1 VGPGPLAGPRH
12 FTTSLTQMTSTTSLN
27 ALHADL
33 VTLLGEEGVSVELP
47 ARERASTDAATLSP
61 IISELLPLGLADL
74 VAYPRTPEQIAG
86 VICAC
91 FRHDVPVTPRGKGSG
106 NYGQGI
112 PMRGGVVLD
121 TRKANRVLDV
131 ADGLITAE
139 AGATMVAMEQAA
151 NAAGQQLWMYP
162 STAQSTIGGFLSGG
176 SGGTGSIVHGSNWM
190 GFVTA
195 LDVALPGE
203 TPTIIH
209 VEGDEAQTFVH
220 TYGTAGV
227 ITAAT
232 VRLEPL
238 MEWRSLYAVFAEFS
252 TAQAALRRISQLSPA
267 PRLVSADP
275 APIAAALPGDA
286 AISPEQATLRAIL
299 EASTVAAATEQ
310 VEALGGQVTD
320 VRDGARHTFKLSS
333 LSYNHPIY
341 WLKRKSSQEWFHV
354 EVGGDALI
362 DRIDEVL
369 GVYPGGLL
377 HIEAA
382 HHFPIGML
390 TAPYTGAEDVY
401 AGYPKL
407 QALGV
412 RVHSP
417 HQWYV
422 DHDID
427 ELVALKARTDPS
439 GILNPGKVG
448 APDDLPKSDS
458 LSAVATIG
466 HIMDQVDAEMDE
478 LVQELDQVGAESSS
492 T

>member
-1 VGPGPLAGPRH
+1 M
-12 FTTSLTQMTSTTSLN
+12 TTHTAID
-27 ALHADL
+27 ALHDELIA
-33 VTLLGEEGVSVELP
+33 LLGEDGVSVELT

-61 IISELLPLGLADL
+61 IICELLPLGLADL
-74 VAYPRTPEQIAG
+74 VAYPRTPEQIAE
-86 VICAC
+86 VVAAC
-91 FRHDVPVTPRGKGSG
+91 FRHDIALTPRGKGTG

-112 PMRGGVVLD
+112 PMHGGVVLD
-121 TRKANRVLDV
+121 MRRSNRVIEV
-131 ADGLITAE
+131 GDGFIVAE

-176 SGGTGSIVHGSNWM
+176 SGGTGSIAHGSNWM
-190 GFVTA
+190 GFVAA
-195 LDVALPGE
+195 LDVALPAEG
-203 TPTIIH
+203 PNVVH

-227 ITAAT
+227 ITTAT

-238 MEWRSLYAVFAEFS
+238 ADWRSLYAVFDDYAV
-252 TAQAALRRISQLSPA
+252 AQAALSQLSQLTPL

-275 APIAAALPGDA
+275 FQIAAKLPKDA
-286 AISPEQATLRAIL
+286 AIHPESATLRAIL
-299 EASTVAAATEQ
+299 ELSTLEGAQAVIG
-310 VEALGGQVTD
+310 ALGGTVTD
-320 VRDGARHTFKLSS
+320 VREGTRHTLKLSS

-341 WLKRKSSQEWFHV
+341 WLKRNSPDEVWFHV

-362 DRIDEVL
+362 DRLDEVL
-369 GVYPGGLL
+369 AVYPRGLL

-382 HHFPIGML
+382 HHFPIGMI
-390 TAPYTGAEDVY
+390 TAPYTSAADVY
-401 AGYPKL
+401 AGYPAL
-407 QALGV
+407 EALGV

-422 DHDID
+422 DHGIE

-448 APDDLPKSDS
+448 APDHIPQGAITG
-458 LSAVATIG
+458 SAPA
-466 HIMDQVDAEMDE
+466 ARAMDE
-478 LVQELDQVGAESSS
+478 VLAFDADAGD

>member
-1 VGPGPLAGPRH
+1 
-12 FTTSLTQMTSTTSLN
+12 MTSTQTID
-27 ALHADL
+27 ALHQEL
-33 VTLLGEEGVSVELP
+33 ITTLGDDGVSAELR

-61 IISELLPLGLADL
+61 IISEQLPLGLADL
-74 VAYPRTPEQIAG
+74 VAYPRTPEQIAA
-86 VICAC
+86 VVCAC
-91 FRHDVPVTPRGKGSG
+91 YRHDVPVTPRGKGTG

-121 TRKANRVLDV
+121 TRRTNAVVEV
-131 ADGLITAE
+131 ADGLIIAE

-195 LDVALPGE
+195 LDIALPGDE
-203 TPTIIH
+203 PALIH
-209 VEGDEAQTFVH
+209 VEDDEAQTFVH

-227 ITAAT
+227 IARAT

-238 MEWRSLYAVFAEFS
+238 QEWRSLYAVFEDYVA
-252 TAQAALRRISQLSPA
+252 AQAALRKLSKLAPT

-275 APIAAALPGDA
+275 REIAAKLPKDES
-286 AISPEQATLRAIL
+286 IHVEKATLRAIL
-299 EASTVAAATEQ
+299 EESTLPAARRVIEQ
-310 VEALGGQVTD
+310 LGGTVTD
-320 VRDGARHTFKLSS
+320 VRDGARHAFKLSS

-341 WLKRKSSQEWFHV
+341 WLKRGSPDEVWFHV

-362 DRIDEVL
+362 DRLEQAL
-369 GVYPGGLL
+369 AVYPGALL

-382 HHFPIGML
+382 HQFPIGML
-390 TAPYTGAEDVY
+390 TAPYRSAAEVY
-401 AGYPKL
+401 AGYPVL

-422 DHDID
+422 DHDVDDLI
-427 ELVALKARTDPS
+427 ALKARTDPS
-439 GILNPGKVG
+439 GILNPGKIG
-448 APDDLPKSDS
+448 AP
-458 LSAVATIG
+458 AGVATGDGTASAQAAG
-466 HIMDQVDAEMDE
+466 HIMDQ
-478 LVQELDQVGAESSS
+478 LVADSRSS
-492 T
+492 

>member
-1 VGPGPLAGPRH
+1 
-12 FTTSLTQMTSTTSLN
+12 MTSTTSLE
-27 ALHADL
+27 ALHEELSA
-33 VTLLGEEGVSVELP
+33 LLGADGVSAELP

-61 IISELLPLGLADL
+61 IISERLPLGLADL
-74 VAYPRTPEQIAG
+74 VVYPRSAEEIAA
-86 VICAC
+86 VVAVAH
-91 FRHDVPVTPRGKGSG
+91 RHAVALTPRGKGTG

-112 PMRGGVVLD
+112 PMQGGVVLD
-121 TRKANRVLDV
+121 TRKANAVV
-131 ADGLITAE
+131 AVGDGVITAE
-139 AGATMVAMEQAA
+139 GGATMVAMEQAA

-176 SGGTGSIVHGSNWM
+176 SGGTGSQAHGSNWM

-203 TPTIIH
+203 EPTLLH

-227 ITAAT
+227 IARAT

-238 MEWRSLYAVFAEFS
+238 QEWRSLYASFADFA
-252 TAQAALRRISQLSPA
+252 TAQAALRRVSALTPI

-275 APIAAALPGDA
+275 PEITAKLPADA
-286 AISPEQATLRAIL
+286 AMPPERASLRAIL
-299 EASTVAAATEQ
+299 DVATVADAEAAVAE
-310 VEALGGQVTD
+310 LGGTVTD
-320 VRDGARHTFKLSS
+320 VREGTRHTLKLSS

-341 WLKRKSSQEWFHV
+341 WLKRNSPDEVWFHV
-354 EVGGDALI
+354 EVGGEALI

-369 GVYPGGLL
+369 AVYPGGLL

-390 TAPYTGAEDVY
+390 TAPYTGAADVY

-407 QALGV
+407 EALGV

-422 DHDID
+422 DHGID
-427 ELVALKARTDPS
+427 ELVALKARTDPR

-448 APDDLPKSDS
+448 APDDVPQGQIPG
-458 LSAVATIG
+458 AAATLG

-478 LVQELDQVGAESSS
+478 IVEALDEVGAESG
-492 T
+492 TA

>member
-1 VGPGPLAGPRH
+1 M
-12 FTTSLTQMTSTTSLN
+12 TTTHTIG
-27 ALHADL
+27 ALHQEL
-33 VTLLGEEGVSVELP
+33 LSLLGDDGVSVEMP

-61 IISELLPLGLADL
+61 IICEQLPLGLADI
-74 VAYPRTPEQIAG
+74 VAYPRSPEQIAAI
-86 VICAC
+86 VSAC
-91 FRHDVPVTPRGKGSG
+91 YRHQVPVTPRGKGTG

-112 PMRGGVVLD
+112 PMQGGLVLD
-121 TRKANRVLDV
+121 TRRANKIIEVG
-131 ADGLITAE
+131 DGVIVAE

-176 SGGTGSIVHGSNWM
+176 SGGTGSIVHGANWM

-195 LDVALPGE
+195 LDVALPGDQ
-203 TPTIIH
+203 PTLIH

-227 ITAAT
+227 ITTAT

-238 MEWRSLYAVFAEFS
+238 QPWLSLYSAFDDYAV
-252 TAQAALRRISQLSPA
+252 AQSVLKTLSELRPA

-275 APIAAALPGDA
+275 AEIATKLPKDE
-286 AISPEQATLRAIL
+286 AIVPDRASLRAIL
-299 EASTVAAATEQ
+299 DASTLAAARTAIEG
-310 VEALGGQVTD
+310 AGGTVTD

-341 WLKRKSSQEWFHV
+341 WLKRNSPDEVWFHV
-354 EVGGDALI
+354 EVAGQSLI
-362 DRIDEVL
+362 NRIDEVL
-369 GVYPGGLL
+369 AVYPGGLL
-377 HIEAA
+377 HVEAA
-382 HHFPIGML
+382 YEFPIGML
-390 TAPYTGAEDVY
+390 TAPYRSAEAVY
-401 AGYPKL
+401 AGYPAL

-427 ELVALKARTDPS
+427 GLIALKARTDPS

-448 APDDLPKSDS
+448 APQDLP
-458 LSAVATIG
+458 VGQGIG
-466 HIMDQVDAEMDE
+466 SGQVMAHIMDEVAFEAEE
-478 LVQELDQVGAESSS
+478 VA
-492 T
+492 

>member
-1 VGPGPLAGPRH
+1 
-12 FTTSLTQMTSTTSLN
+12 MTSTSATAID
-27 ALHADL
+27 ALHDELSA
-33 VTLLGEEGVSVELP
+33 LLGEDGVSVELT

-61 IISELLPLGLADL
+61 IICELLPLGLADL
-74 VAYPRTPEQIAG
+74 VAYPRTPEQVAA
-86 VICAC
+86 VVSAC
-91 FRHDVPVTPRGKGSG
+91 YRHAVPLTPRGKGTG

-112 PMRGGVVLD
+112 PMHGGVVLD
-121 TRKANRVLDV
+121 LRRTNRVLGV

-162 STAQSTIGGFLSGG
+162 STAQSTVGGFLSGG

-195 LDVALPGE
+195 LDIALPAE
-203 TPTIIH
+203 APTLVH
-209 VEGDEAQTFVH
+209 VEDDEAQTFVH

-238 MEWRSLYAVFAEFS
+238 AEWRSLYAVFDDYAG
-252 TAQAALRRISQLSPA
+252 AQAALRALSQLEPT

-275 APIAAALPGDA
+275 REIAAKLPKDE
-286 AISPEQATLRAIL
+286 AIHADRASLRAIL
-299 EASTVAAATEQ
+299 ELSTVDAASAVITE
-310 VEALGGQVTD
+310 LGGTVTD
-320 VRDGARHTFKLSS
+320 VRDGTRHTLKLSS

-341 WLKRKSSQEWFHV
+341 WLKRNSPDEVWFHV

-362 DRIDEVL
+362 DRLDEVL
-369 GVYPGGLL
+369 EVYPGALL

-390 TAPYTGAEDVY
+390 TAPYTSAGDVY
-401 AGYPKL
+401 AGYPAL
-407 QALGV
+407 GELGV

-422 DHDID
+422 DHATDA
-427 ELVALKARTDPS
+427 LVALKARTDPS
-439 GILNPGKVG
+439 GILNPGKIG
-448 APDDLPKSDS
+448 APEHMPQGNATA
-458 LSAVATIG
+458 SAQAVG
-466 HIMDQVDAEMDE
+466 HIMDQVVAYDADA
-478 LVQELDQVGAESSS
+478 DAA
-492 T
+492 